1 MQVMELKMS
10 KISLIVN
17 NMVKVSDYSTLKPA
31 NIANR
36 HFEYIK
42 QGKELKSK
50 TESSLYTEVKMIHY
64 LFNFLIIKNIS
75 DLSQFSY
82 ATLQEFYAFLKTTT
96 SKAGSPL
103 SQSSQRLVYT
113 FFKNF
118 SRWLY
123 EYYPDEAPPFNI
135 FMKSHFKRNNE
146 NVKTA
151 YFSDKVLKEIRIALK
166 DEEDIYTKAYILISF
181 YYGLRSSD
189 IVSLKDDCLSISDK
203 DGKYDLHYVDHKQN
217 ESVTIPA
224 IASPVTRAISAL
236 IHHTDAY
243 RKISKINSIFLHL
256 KSDGTIAMLE
266 SYQKTRL
273 DKFVKENNITDDS
286 GRLIK
291 ISSHMF
297 RRTLATNL
305 QSSGAPIETTQSIL
319 NHKHKR
325 TTLQYYVKT
334 KDEDY
339 INQITSTL
347 EHMQIIANTQEIEI
361 MQENFNFNSVLRL
374 SDGYCTNT
382 AMVMD
387 TDYMCDTF
395 QKRGNCYGCSKMVTT
410 PDFLPYFRNLVKEK
424 EQEIETKSIY
434 GSNIIQHIGFEKDLI
449 EMLIEKLEK
458 FGEIQ

>member
-1 MQVMELKMS
+1 MQVMELQMS
-10 KISLIVN
+10 KISLMTNTI
-17 NMVKVSDYSTLKPA
+17 MKIADYSTLKPA

-36 HFEYIK
+36 HLEYIK

-50 TESSLYTEVKMIHY
+50 TESSLYTEAKMIHY

-75 DLSQFSY
+75 DLSLFSY

-96 SKAGSPL
+96 SKTGAPL
-103 SQSSQRLVYT
+103 SQSSQRLAYT

-118 SRWLY
+118 SKWLY
-123 EYYPDEAPPFNI
+123 GYYPDEAPPFSI

-151 YFSDKVLKEIRIALK
+151 YFSDNVLNQIKKALL
-166 DEEDIYTKAYILISF
+166 DEEDVYTKAYIIISL

-189 IVSLKDDCLSISDK
+189 IIVLQDNCLSVSDK

-224 IASPVTRAISAL
+224 IASPVVRAISAL
-236 IHHTDAY
+236 IRHTSTY
-243 RKISKINSIFLHL
+243 RKQSKINSIFLYV
-256 KSDGTIAMLE
+256 KSYGSIGMLD
-266 SYQKTRL
+266 SYQKPRL
-273 DKFVKENNITDDS
+273 DKFVKEHNITDDS

-291 ISSHMF
+291 MTSHMF

-325 TTLQYYVKT
+325 TTAKYYIKT

-347 EHMQIIANTQEIEI
+347 EHMQIIANTQDITI
-361 MQENFNFNSVLRL
+361 IQEDFDFQSALRL
-374 SDGYCTNT
+374 PDGYCSNK
-382 AMVMD
+382 AMAMD
-387 TDYMCDTF
+387 AEYMCDTF

-410 PDFLPYFRNLVKEK
+410 PDFLPYFKNLVKEK
-424 EQEIETKSIY
+424 EQEIEAKSIY
-434 GSNIIQHIGFEKDLI
+434 GSNIIQHIKFEKDLI
-449 EMLIEKLEK
+449 KMLIEKLEK

>member
-1 MQVMELKMS
+1 MS
-10 KISLIVN
+10 KISLMAN
-17 NMVKVSDYSTLKPA
+17 NMEKVADYSLLKPA

-50 TESSLYTEVKMIHY
+50 TESSLYTEVSMIRY

-75 DLSQFSY
+75 DLSLFSY
-82 ATLQEFYAFLKTTT
+82 ATLQEFYAFLKTTS
-96 SKAGSPL
+96 SKTGAPL

-118 SRWLY
+118 SKWLY

-135 FMKSHFKRNNE
+135 FMKSNFKRNNE
-146 NVKTA
+146 NVKTE
-151 YFSDKVLKEIRIALK
+151 YFSDNVLKQIKKAILNEK
-166 DEEDIYTKAYILISF
+166 DVYTKAYIIISL

-189 IVSLKDDCLSISDK
+189 IIALQDNCLSMSDK
-203 DGKYDLHYVDHKQN
+203 DGKYDLHYIDHKQN

-224 IASPVTRAISAL
+224 ISSPVVKAISKL
-236 IHHTDAY
+236 IFYTDTY
-243 RKISKINSIFLHL
+243 RKNSKINNIFIHQN
-256 KSDGTIAMLE
+256 KNGTINILNG
-266 SYQKTRL
+266 YQQNLLNR
-273 DKFVKENNITDDS
+273 FVKKHKITDDS

-291 ISSHMF
+291 MTSHMF

-325 TTLQYYVKT
+325 TTAKYYIKT

-347 EHMQIIANTQEIEI
+347 EHMQIIASTKDIAIIQEDDDF
-361 MQENFNFNSVLRL
+361 QNALRL
-374 SDGYCTNT
+374 PDGYCTNK
-382 AMVMD
+382 AMAID
-387 TDYMCDTF
+387 SDYMCDTF
-395 QKRGNCYGCSKMVTT
+395 QKRGNCYGCTKMVTT
-410 PDFLPYFRNLVKEK
+410 PDFLPYFKNLVKEK
-424 EQEIETKSIY
+424 EQEIELKSIY
-434 GSNIIQHIGFEKDLI
+434 GSNIIQHIEFEKDLI
-449 EMLIEKLEK
+449 EMLIEKLEN
-458 FGEIQ
+458 FGDIQ

>member
-1 MQVMELKMS
+1 MN
-10 KISLIVN
+10 KISL
-17 NMVKVSDYSTLKPA
+17 KVGKWDKVVDYSQLKPTH
-31 NIANR
+31 IANR

-42 QGKELKSK
+42 HSKELKTK

-64 LFNFLIIKNIS
+64 LFNFLMIKNIS
-75 DLSQFSY
+75 NLSLFSY

-96 SKAGSPL
+96 SKSGDPL
-103 SQSSQRLVYT
+103 TQSSQRMAYT

-118 SRWLY
+118 SKWLY
-123 EYYPDEAPPFNI
+123 EYYPDEAPPFSI
-135 FMKSHFKRNNE
+135 FMKSNFKRNNE
-146 NVKTA
+146 NIKTT
-151 YFSDKVLKEIRIALK
+151 YFSDSVLKQIRKAINSE
-166 DEEDIYTKAYILISF
+166 DDIYTKTYVIISL

-189 IVSLKDDCLSISDK
+189 IIALEDNCLSMSDK

-217 ESVTIPA
+217 ERITIPA
-224 IASPVTRAISAL
+224 IASPVARAISAL
-236 IHHTDAY
+236 IRHTDTY
-243 RKISKINSIFLHL
+243 RKQSKLNNIFLYVQSTGL
-256 KSDGTIAMLE
+256 INILD

-273 DKFVKENNITDDS
+273 DEFVKKHNITDDS

-325 TTLQYYVKT
+325 TTAKYYIKT

-347 EHMQIIANTQEIEI
+347 EHMQIIASTQDIAI
-361 MQENFNFNSVLRL
+361 IQEDVDFQNALRL
-374 SDGYCTNT
+374 PDGYCTNK
-382 AMVMD
+382 AMAID
-387 TDYMCDTF
+387 SDYMCDTF
-395 QKRGNCYGCSKMVTT
+395 QKRGNCYGCTKMVTT
-410 PDFLPYFRNLVKEK
+410 PDFLPYFKNLVKEK
-424 EQEIETKSIY
+424 EQELETKSIY
-434 GSNIIQHIGFEKDLI
+434 GSNIIQHIEFEKDLI

-458 FGEIQ
+458 YGEIQ

>member
-1 MQVMELKMS
+1 MEYQMS
-10 KISLIVN
+10 KISLMAN
-17 NMVKVSDYSTLKPA
+17 NMEKVADYSLLKPA
-31 NIANR
+31 NIAKR

-50 TESSLYTEVKMIHY
+50 TESSLYTEVKMIRY
-64 LFNFLIIKNIS
+64 LFNFLMIKNIS
-75 DLSQFSY
+75 DLSLFLY
-82 ATLQEFYAFLKTTT
+82 ATLQEFYAFLKTTS
-96 SKAGSPL
+96 SKTGAPL

-118 SRWLY
+118 SKWLY

-135 FMKSHFKRNNE
+135 FMKSNFKRNNE
-146 NVKTA
+146 NVKTE
-151 YFSDKVLKEIRIALK
+151 YFSDNVLKQIKKAILNEK
-166 DEEDIYTKAYILISF
+166 DVYTKAYIIISL

-189 IVSLKDDCLSISDK
+189 IIALQDNCLSMSDK
-203 DGKYDLHYVDHKQN
+203 DGRYDLHYVDHKQN

-224 IASPVTRAISAL
+224 IASPVARAISAL
-236 IHHTDAY
+236 IRHTSIY
-243 RKISKINSIFLHL
+243 RKLSKINSIFLYVKL
-256 KSDGTIAMLE
+256 YGSIGVLDP
-266 SYQKTRL
+266 YQKPRL
-273 DKFVKENNITDDS
+273 DKFVNEHNITDDS

-291 ISSHMF
+291 MTSHMF

-325 TTLQYYVKT
+325 TTAKYHIKT

-347 EHMQIIANTQEIEI
+347 EHMQVIANTQNIAI
-361 MQENFNFNSVLRL
+361 IQEDFDFQSALRL
-374 SDGYCTNT
+374 PDGYCTNK
-382 AMVMD
+382 AMA
-387 TDYMCDTF
+387 TDAEYMCDTF

-410 PDFLPYFRNLVKEK
+410 PDFLPYFKDLVKEK
-424 EQEIETKSIY
+424 EQEIELKSIY
-434 GSNIIQHIGFEKDLI
+434 GSNIIQHIEFEKDLI

-458 FGEIQ
+458 FGEI

>member
-1 MQVMELKMS
+1 MS
-10 KISLIVN
+10 KITLKVGKWDKIV
-17 NMVKVSDYSTLKPA
+17 DYSEYKPV

-42 QGKELKSK
+42 QGKDLKSK
-50 TESSLYTEVKMIHY
+50 TESSLYTEVKMIPY
-64 LFNFLIIKNIS
+64 LFDFLLIKNIT
-75 DLSQFSY
+75 DLSLFSY

-96 SKAGSPL
+96 SKSATPL

-123 EYYPDEAPPFNI
+123 EHYPDEAPPFSI
-135 FMKSHFKRNNE
+135 FMKSNFKRNNE

-151 YFSDKVLKEIRIALK
+151 YFSDNVLKQIKKALVN
-166 DEEDIYTKAYILISF
+166 EEDVYTKAYVMISL

-189 IVSLKDDCLSISDK
+189 IIALKDNCLSMSDK

-224 IASPVTRAISAL
+224 IASPVARAISAL
-236 IHHTDAY
+236 IRHTSTY
-243 RKISKINSIFLHL
+243 RKQSGINSIFLYQ
-256 KSDGTIAMLE
+256 KSNGSIGLLD
-266 SYQKTRL
+266 SYQKSRL
-273 DKFVKENNITDDS
+273 DKFIKKHNISDDS

-291 ISSHMF
+291 ITSHMF

-325 TTLQYYVKT
+325 TTAKYYIKT

-347 EHMQIIANTQEIEI
+347 EHMQIIASTLDIAIIQEDFDF
-361 MQENFNFNSVLRL
+361 QNALRL
-374 SDGYCTNT
+374 PDGYCTNK
-382 AMVMD
+382 AMAMD
-387 TDYMCDTF
+387 ADYMCDTF
-395 QKRGNCYGCSKMVTT
+395 QKRGNCYGCTKMVTT
-410 PDFLPYFRNLVKEK
+410 PDFLPYFKNLVKEK

-434 GSNIIQHIGFEKDLI
+434 GSNIIQHIEFEKDLL

-458 FGEIQ
+458 FGKL

>member
-1 MQVMELKMS
+1 MPVMVFQMNKIILKAG
-10 KISLIVN
+10 KWE
-17 NMVKVSDYSTLKPA
+17 KVIDYSHLKPENVA
-31 NIANR
+31 KR

-42 QGKELKSK
+42 ESKELKLK

-64 LFNFLIIKNIS
+64 LFNFLIIKNITN
-75 DLSQFSY
+75 LSLFSY
-82 ATLQEFYAFLKTTT
+82 GTLQEFYAFLKTTT
-96 SKAGSPL
+96 SKAGDPL
-103 SQSSQRLVYT
+103 SQSSQRLAYT

-118 SRWLY
+118 SKWLY
-123 EYYPDEAPPFNI
+123 ENHPDEAPPFNI

-151 YFSDKVLKEIRIALK
+151 YFSDNMLKQIRKALA
-166 DEEDIYTKAYILISF
+166 DEDDIYTKAYILISL

-189 IVSLKDDCLSISDK
+189 IVALKDDCLSISDK
-203 DGKYDLHYVDHKQN
+203 DGKYDLHYIDHKQN

-236 IHHTDAY
+236 MLHTDLF
-243 RKISKINSIFLHL
+243 RKISNTRNIFV
-256 KSDGTIAMLE
+256 
-266 SYQKTRL
+266 YQTHKKMIQTLDPYQTPRL
-273 DKFVKENNITDDS
+273 NKFVKKHNIVDDS
-286 GRLIK
+286 GHLIK
-291 ISSHMF
+291 ITSHMF

-305 QSSGAPIETTQSIL
+305 QSNGAPIETTQSIL

-347 EHMQIIANTQEIEI
+347 EHMQIIANTQDIEI
-361 MQENFNFNSVLRL
+361 IQEDFDVNNALRL
-374 SDGYCTNT
+374 SDGYCTNK
-382 AMVMD
+382 AMAID
-387 TDYMCDTF
+387 ADYMCDTF

-410 PDFLPYFRNLVKEK
+410 PDFLPYFKSLVKEK

-434 GSNIIQHIGFEKDLI
+434 GTNIIQHIEFEKDLI
-449 EMLIEKLEK
+449 EVLIEKLEK